1 MDMSNSN
8 SSAISN
14 GLRYLEDRGWT
25 ELIDSRWTIDV
36 REELERS
43 GLGLAENE
51 IIEICNVAIVPKP
64 DWNTKERL
72 GITNWPTRQDQINT
86 SIKYN
91 AFSEHT
97 LQLID
102 NYINEILNGR
112 TNIDRFNIPEHAG
125 LCTAGAPLIGA
136 YIVCN
141 YARRSLEP
149 SRNATESQA
158 SSPANWDIDAKQ
170 EELVQ
175 QWAEAKRLW
184 FPHAEQLITNTFGPK
199 IAEGAEAKVY
209 YKGGCTSVVKAR
221 TSIYSTFGKALEAI
235 VLHNTLFPETQMSVI
250 GFTRDSDGL
259 FRCVLTQPYIGC
271 KRLAT
276 KAEIDEMVA
285 TKGFRDNYSGKG
297 VNYIGE
303 RLYLEDMHPA
313 NVFVD
318 ILTNKPT
325 CIDCIVKFINK

>member
-1 MDMSNSN
+1 MN
-8 SSAISN
+8 
-14 GLRYLEDRGWT
+14 T
-25 ELIDSRWTIDV
+25 
-36 REELERS
+36 
-43 GLGLAENE
+43 
-51 IIEICNVAIVPKP
+51 P

-72 GITNWPTRQDQINT
+72 NTDDYWPTQQDQINS

-97 LQLID
+97 IQLID
-102 NYINEILNGR
+102 NYVNDILNGR
-112 TNIDRFNIPEHAG
+112 TNLNRFNLPEHAG

-141 YARRSLEP
+141 YARTSLE
-149 SRNATESQA
+149 
-158 SSPANWDIDAKQ
+158 SSCDAAGGQTSGPTNWEIDAKQ

-175 QWAEAKRLW
+175 LWAEAKKLW
-184 FPHAEQLITNTFGPK
+184 FPHAEQFISSTFGPL

-209 YKGGCTSVVKAR
+209 YKDGCTSVVKAR

-235 VLHNTLFPETQMSVI
+235 VLHNMLFPETQMSVI

-259 FRCVLTQPYIGC
+259 FRCILTQPYIGC

-276 KAEIDEMVA
+276 KTEIDEMVA
-285 TKGFRDNYSGKG
+285 AKGFRDNYGGQG
-297 VNYIGE
+297 VNYIGD

-313 NVFVD
+313 NVFID
-318 ILTNKPT
+318 FLSSQPI
-325 CIDCIVKFINK
+325 CIDCIVKFIK

>member
-1 MDMSNSN
+1 MKSQYRYCEIFYFVINILFCIFVSELLNMDMSNSN

-64 DWNTKERL
+64 D
-72 GITNWPTRQDQINT
+72 DQINT

-112 TNIDRFNIPEHAG
+112 TNIDRFNLPEHAG

-184 FPHAEQLITNTFGPK
+184 FPHAEQLITNTCQCF
-199 IAEGAEAKVY
+199 
-209 YKGGCTSVVKAR
+209 C
-221 TSIYSTFGKALEAI
+221 
-235 VLHNTLFPETQMSVI
+235 
-250 GFTRDSDGL
+250 
-259 FRCVLTQPYIGC
+259 
-271 KRLAT
+271 
-276 KAEIDEMVA
+276 
-285 TKGFRDNYSGKG
+285 
-297 VNYIGE
+297 
-303 RLYLEDMHPA
+303 
-313 NVFVD
+313 
-318 ILTNKPT
+318 
-325 CIDCIVKFINK
+325 

>member
-1 MDMSNSN
+1 MDMSNPN

-43 GLGLAENE
+43 GLGLTEDE
-51 IIEICNVAIVPKP
+51 IIEICNVAIDPEP

-72 GITNWPTRQDQINT
+72 RITDWPTQQDQINT

-112 TNIDRFNIPEHAG
+112 TNIDRFNLPEHAG

-250 GFTRDSDGL
+250 GFTRDAEGL

>member
-1 MDMSNSN
+1 MPSTNP
-8 SSAISN
+8 SAISN
-14 GLRYLEDRGWT
+14 GLRYLDDRGWS

-43 GLGLAENE
+43 GLGLTEE
-51 IIEICNVAIVPKP
+51 EMIEICNVAIVPEP
-64 DWNTKERL
+64 DWDTKERL
-72 GITNWPTRQDQINT
+72 NLDDHWPTQQDQINT

-91 AFSEHT
+91 TFSEHT

-112 TNIDRFNIPEHAG
+112 TNLDRFNLPEHAG
-125 LCTAGAPLIGA
+125 FCTAGAPLIGA

-141 YARRSLEP
+141 YARTSFE
-149 SRNATESQA
+149 SSSDATAGQT
-158 SSPANWDIDAKQ
+158 SSPTNWEIDAKQ

-175 QWAEAKRLW
+175 QWAEAKKLW
-184 FPHAEQLITNTFGPK
+184 FPHAEQLLSSTFGPL

-209 YKGGCTSVVKAR
+209 YKDGCTSVIKAR

-259 FRCVLTQPYIGC
+259 FRCILTQPYIGC

-285 TKGFRDNYSGKG
+285 AKGFRDNRDGQG
-297 VNYIGE
+297 VNYIGD

-318 ILTNKPT
+318 MQTGKPT
-325 CIDCIVKFINK
+325 CIDCIVKFVN